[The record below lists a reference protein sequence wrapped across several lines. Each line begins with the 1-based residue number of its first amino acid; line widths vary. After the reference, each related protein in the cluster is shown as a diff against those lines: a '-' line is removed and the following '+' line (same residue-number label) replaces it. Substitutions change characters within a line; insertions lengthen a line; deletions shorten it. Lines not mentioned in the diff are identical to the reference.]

1 MPSKLPNYLRTC
13 RKAASLTQAEVAYL
27 LGSRTGARVSRYE
40 RFRQQ
45 PQLETVFAYEAIF
58 RIPARELF
66 AGLYQQVERQT
77 HQRVRT
83 LTRRVSQVPPDVA
96 LRRKTEFLREIALS
110 LPPEPPR
117 LS

>member
-1 MPSKLPNYLRTC
+1 MPSKLPNYLRTA

-27 LGSRTGARVSRYE
+27 LGGRTGAKVSRYE

-66 AGLYQQVERQT
+66 AGVYQQIERKT
-77 HQRVRT
+77 RRRVRT
-83 LTRRVSQVPPDVA
+83 LSRRLGKVPPDAA
-96 LRRKTEFLREIALS
+96 LRRKAEFLRVVS
-110 LPPEPPR
+110 LGPR
-117 LS
+117 TDPDQPS

>member
-1 MPSKLPNYLRTC
+1 MSHKLPNYLRTC

-27 LGSRTGARVSRYE
+27 LGGRTGAKVSRYE

-66 AGLYQQVERQT
+66 AGVYQQIERKT
-77 HQRVRT
+77 RRRVRA
-83 LTRRVSQVPPDVA
+83 LSRRVSRVSPDPA
-96 LRRKTEFLREIALS
+96 LRRKTEFLREVS
-110 LPPEPPR
+110 LGLRPDPDTP
-117 LS
+117 S